1 LEIFALTP
9 VAISMTGVAHGRRIH
24 EVSEMILGIS
34 ALTFVHT
41 LLSLIALVAGVVV
54 VVGLT
59 GSRTLPLWSVLFLV
73 TAVATSVTGFFFPF
87 ERFLP
92 SHWFGVI
99 SLVALAVA
107 ILARYGF
114 HYAGS
119 WRWLYVLTTLLAT
132 YLLAF
137 VTIVQSFQKF
147 PSLHALAP
155 TQSEAPFAIAQLLAL
170 LVFVVGGYFAV
181 RRFHGRTIA

>member
-1 LEIFALTP
+1 
-9 VAISMTGVAHGRRIH
+9 
-24 EVSEMILGIS
+24 MILGIS

-41 LLSLIALVAGVVV
+41 LLSLIALVGGMVVV
-54 VVGLT
+54 IGLI
-59 GSRTLPLWSVLFLV
+59 GFHTLPLWTALFLI
-73 TAVATSVTGFFFPF
+73 TALATSVTGFFFPF

-114 HYAGS
+114 QFAGAWS
-119 WRWLYVLTTLLAT
+119 WLYVLSALLAT

-137 VTIVQSFQKF
+137 VTVVQAFQKI
-147 PSLHALAP
+147 PSLHAWAP
-155 TQSEAPFAIAQLLAL
+155 TPSEAPFAVVQILVL
-170 LVFVVGGYFAV
+170 LVFMVLGYLAV
-181 RRFHGRTIA
+181 CRFRGRTATYA

>member
-1 LEIFALTP
+1 
-9 VAISMTGVAHGRRIH
+9 
-24 EVSEMILGIS
+24 MILGIS

-54 VVGLT
+54 VVGLI
-59 GSRTLPLWSVLFLV
+59 GSRTLPLWTALFLV
-73 TAVATSVTGFFFPF
+73 TAIATSVTGFFFPF

-107 ILARYGF
+107 ILARYQL
-114 HYAGS
+114 HYTGA

-137 VTIVQSFQKF
+137 VTVVQSFLKF

-155 TQSEAPFAIAQLLAL
+155 TQSEPPFAIAQLLVL
-170 LVFVVGGYFAV
+170 LAFVVLGYFAV
-181 RRFHGRTIA
+181 RRFHARTGMFA